1 MTRLLQRAPSALASD
16 GAPAPRCSGSSMSN
30 APFFSSMLMELA
42 VMAPVVMELVVMEPV
57 VMGQRGRDGLLRRE
71 QQEEKRTG
79 DGRSGGRGGGKGRSC
94 NRRSRSNS
102 LAHAMLCWAGP
113 AAYQYSRAHTAA
125 HYYRMSSRRRRRRRR
140 WRHWRLPC
148 YRKLQSGMVRN
159 MARTEQSNRFQCGAV
174 PCDSVHSSSTFCFC
188 QTPAQKQFQ
197 CRHR

>member
-1 MTRLLQRAPSALASD
+1 MQRQLDVQCSFLLVHVD
-16 GAPAPRCSGSSMSN
+16 GACRDGACRDGACRDG
-30 APFFSSMLMELA
+30 ACRDGAE
-42 VMAPVVMELVVMEPV
+42 
-57 VMGQRGRDGLLRRE
+57 GRDGLLRRE